1 MRLYAARMTA
11 PATLRPGLL
20 DGLEIVLAGE
30 PECRERLAELGAGVH
45 ELLADPLDDEAVEG
59 AAAALPDA
67 NAVICQTGGALRAA
81 GLGAAVAGAWTAAR
95 AIVRAHLTEAGGGV
109 VLLVAPRPRDGDQ
122 AQAAGAALENLART
136 TSVEWARLGVRVV
149 TVRPADV
156 TAPGA
161 LAELVA
167 FLLSPA
173 GAYYSGC
180 ALELGAAGLAS
191 FSS

>member
-1 MRLYAARMTA
+1 MTVR
-11 PATLRPGLL
+11 ATLREGLL
-20 DGLEIVLAGE
+20 DGSEVVLAGE
-30 PECRERLAELGAGVH
+30 AQARGRLEELGATVH
-45 ELLADPLDDEAVEG
+45 ELSADLLGEEAVE
-59 AAAALPDA
+59 AAAVAFGGA
-67 NAVICQTGGALRAA
+67 SAVVCQTGDRLRAA
-81 GLGAAVAGAWTAAR
+81 GLDAAVAGAWTAAR
-95 AIVRAHLTEAGGGV
+95 AIVRAHFTQSGGGL
-109 VLLVAPRPRDGDQ
+109 VLLVAPRPRDGEH
-122 AQAAGAALENLART
+122 ARAAGAALENLART

-180 ALELGAAGLAS
+180 TLELGAAGLP
-191 FSS
+191 SSSS